1 MDFLTIISAS
11 CSSIL
16 TILSL
21 LTVLVKPIRE
31 KFLEIIRN
39 KKEKEELIESI
50 EEIKKLLEE
59 QKLQNKQQQEEILK
73 INDAL
78 TSTIRNTILN
88 IYLTK
93 LNSETITAF
102 EMENLEH
109 LYSDY
114 KKMGGNSFVENCMEN
129 LRNKKIKN

>member
-21 LTVLVKPIRE
+21 LTVLVKPIRD
-31 KFLEIIRN
+31 KVLGIIRN

-59 QKLQNKQQQEEILK
+59 QKLQNNHQQEEILK

-114 KKMGGNSFVENCMEN
+114 KRMGGNSFVENCMEN

>member
-1 MDFLTIISAS
+1 MDTLTIISAS

-21 LTVLVKPIRE
+21 LTVLVKPIRD
-31 KFLEIIRN
+31 KVLGIIRN

-50 EEIKKLLEE
+50 DEIKKLLEE

-88 IYLTK
+88 IYLSK